1 VMYDTGRFGKARM
14 DEFLRGASSRRPA
27 DEGWV
32 TPPRPVALRDRVGFG
47 LITLGLHLLGPHAF
61 AEGTPPAN
69 RPAA

>member
-1 VMYDTGRFGKARM
+1 
-14 DEFLRGASSRRPA
+14 
-27 DEGWV
+27 
-32 TPPRPVALRDRVGFG
+32 VALRDRVGFG